1 MSGRPDAE
9 ALAALRA
16 GRLAEA
22 LPLAR
27 RAVAGQP
34 SLRPA
39 HGLLA
44 LILARL
50 GEQAAAETAIAEAE
64 TLPEG
69 SAEAAASL
77 AFAALETAAHDAA
90 SRLYHR
96 AAAIAPGD
104 PRHLYDLATSERS
117 FGRLE
122 AAESCC
128 DRAIAAD
135 PTHVQSHLLRAE
147 LAVQQGARNHVGE
160 LEALAARMAGD
171 DRATMFLGYA
181 LGKELDD
188 LGRFDEAF
196 AWFARASA
204 ARRRHLAYDVAADIA
219 KLARIRACFADP
231 VASPLPVRA
240 RHVFIVGLPRSGT
253 TLLERILASLP
264 DVRSNGESERFSRAL
279 LGAAPAGNGDVFA
292 RAARADWAQ
301 CGRDYAR
308 AAGDGL
314 TVIEKLPLNAL
325 YAGAIR
331 RALPDAVVVHVGRA
345 PIDSG
350 FAQFRTLFAAAY
362 PYSYSLPELARYM
375 GAHAALME
383 HWRRTLGAG
392 LMEVTYE
399 DLVRTPEVTVSAVA
413 RACGLEW
420 RAEALQVE
428 RHGAVSLT
436 ASAAQVR
443 RPIYGTS
450 SGRWRHYRQHLT
462 SFAAMLRGE
471 GLEVPDGL

>member
-1 MSGRPDAE
+1 MSGRPDAD

-16 GRLAEA
+16 GRLTEA

-27 RAVAGQP
+27 RAVAGQT

-50 GEQAAAETAIAEAE
+50 GQQEAAETTIAEAE
-64 TLPEG
+64 ALPDG
-69 SAEAAASL
+69 PAEAAASL
-77 AFAALETAAHDAA
+77 AFAALEISAHDAA
-90 SRLYHR
+90 NRLYHR
-96 AAAIAPGD
+96 AAAAQPGD
-104 PRHLYDLATSERS
+104 PRHLYDLAASERS

-122 AAESCC
+122 AAERCC
-128 DRAIAAD
+128 DRAIAVD
-135 PTHVQSHLLRAE
+135 PAHVQSHLLRAE
-147 LAVQQGARNHVGE
+147 LAVQQGACNHVAE
-160 LEALAARMAGD
+160 LEALAAQMAAD

-188 LGRFDEAF
+188 LGRFDAAF
-196 AWFARASA
+196 AWFSRASA

-219 KLARIRACFADP
+219 KLARIRACFAEP
-231 VASPLPVRA
+231 VAPPSPGRA

-253 TLLERILASLP
+253 TLLERILAALP
-264 DVRSNGESERFSRAL
+264 GVRSNGESERFSRAL
-279 LGAAPAGNGDVFA
+279 LAAAPAGDADVFA
-292 RAARADWAQ
+292 RAARADWAR

-308 AAGDGL
+308 AAGGGL
-314 TVIEKLPLNAL
+314 TIIEKLPLNAL

-362 PYSYSLPELARYM
+362 PYSYSLPEIARYM
-375 GAHAALME
+375 GAHADLMA
-383 HWRRTLGAG
+383 HWRRMLGTG
-392 LMEVTYE
+392 LVEVTYE
-399 DLVRTPEVTVSAVA
+399 DLVRAPEAAASAVA

-428 RHGAVSLT
+428 RHGGVSLT

-450 SGRWRHYRQHLT
+450 SGRWRHYRAQLT
-462 SFAAMLRGE
+462 PFAAMLRAE
-471 GLEVPDGL
+471 GLEVPGGL